1 MEGHWER
8 VRKFK
13 LPPVNSPCWIPITST
28 PPTNCGRETANL
40 RSTLFLFSNRRST
53 KASTVLLDGIGQLV
67 MVEGFEKV
75 AVNSTLTLSV
85 IMTFFFTLKSTFQK
99 KG

>member
-1 MEGHWER
+1 M
-8 VRKFK
+8 
-13 LPPVNSPCWIPITST
+13 
-28 PPTNCGRETANL
+28 
-40 RSTLFLFSNRRST
+40 
-53 KASTVLLDGIGQLV
+53 LDGIGQLV

-99 KG
+99 KGLTLSRQPGELLNGV